1 MCTAW
6 TWMLTHPPC
15 LMGGTWKQP
24 PLWTFPLPNLCWQ
37 QSLRGVWCSLCL
49 VQNHGCC
56 TLHCKWLQ
64 GPGWCG
70 QVLNSDAGLWRYL
83 RSPHQG
89 WERPPKLAQ
98 QACPH
103 LLTTG
108 GLPGQEI
115 GYIPTSTT
123 RSLSQHPLEPHA
135 HGLRCP
141 KFDCPSPW
149 KKPLHSTLMQ
159 VLSRKTGYGTMRQWA
174 APSYSLT
181 TLPHSAHTASTRVM
195 LCTTVPTPT
204 PITTSL
210 LVASYPQDIKITVT
224 TAPMQT
230 CTSPTTATMK
240 GMWMQ

>member
-1 MCTAW
+1 MWTGIELRCWTMKISSITTPRLRKTSKTGTAS
-6 TWMLTHPPC
+6 MPPSVDN
-15 LMGGTWKQP
+15 WWP
-24 PLWTFPLPNLCWQ
+24 P
-37 QSLRGVWCSLCL
+37 R
-49 VQNHGCC
+49 
-56 TLHCKWLQ
+56 
-64 GPGWCG
+64 PG
-70 QVLNSDAGLWRYL
+70 DR
-83 RSPHQG
+83 
-89 WERPPKLAQ
+89 
-98 QACPH
+98 
-103 LLTTG
+103 
-108 GLPGQEI
+108 
-115 GYIPTSTT
+115 YIPTSTT